1 MRVKAKLENIGSKRK
16 QNIGEFEVN
25 ESHFLIQILKYT
37 INTIHKVR
45 DRKYRKWWGNWSCN
59 KNQLQIIHKEETV
72 NTPIPALLDHF
83 LYFLD

>member
-37 INTIHKVR
+37 INTH
-45 DRKYRKWWGNWSCN
+45 S
-59 KNQLQIIHKEETV
+59 QS
-72 NTPIPALLDHF
+72 
-83 LYFLD
+83 